1 VLIKDAHIGYTD
13 WDEFERNQTT
23 LRNNAGSFVQGRR
36 GALPREG
43 AALLQGRVVC
53 GYCGARMRVRYQQL
67 GQSLAP
73 YYQCTE
79 DSVRHAGKLC
89 QSMRGI
95 AIDEAIGSLLLETVA
110 PTALESAMAVQDEI
124 ANRIEEAESLRLTV
138 LERARYEAELARR
151 RYLKV
156 DPDNRLVADAIEAE
170 WNTRLRE
177 LDELQQAHDRHHDAD
192 QTLLSDEMRKK
203 VRQLATDFPR
213 VWSDPRTSVQEK
225 KRLVALL
232 IEDVTL
238 VMGDE
243 IAVHVRWRGGQT
255 TSLSVERPKPMS
267 LVRKTRSEVV
277 AALDKL
283 LETCTDREAA
293 QRLNELGHRNWKQEP
308 FTVKKVAH
316 VRRTYKLKSR
326 YQRLRTRGLLT
337 ARELADQL
345 QVSTTAIHTWGRQ
358 GILQREL
365 YGDAKRCLYVPLRGM
380 LLVKGRGGRRP
391 KPPLLIDAQTS
402 TQETV

>member
-1 VLIKDAHIGYTD
+1 
-13 WDEFERNQTT
+13 
-23 LRNNAGSFVQGRR
+23 
-36 GALPREG
+36 
-43 AALLQGRVVC
+43 
-53 GYCGARMRVRYQQL
+53 MRVRYQQL

-89 QSMRGI
+89 QSVRGT
-95 AIDEAIGSLLLETVA
+95 AIDEAIELLLLETVA
-110 PTALESAMAVQDEI
+110 PAALESAMAVQDEI
-124 ANRIEEAESLRLTV
+124 ANRVEEAESLRLTT

-177 LDELQQAHDRHHDAD
+177 LDELQQTHDRHHDAD
-192 QTLLSDEMRKK
+192 QMLLSDDMRKK
-203 VRQLATDFPR
+203 ISQLATDFPR
-213 VWSDPRTSVQEK
+213 VWSDPRTPPLER
-225 KRLVALL
+225 KRMAALL
-232 IEDVTL
+232 IDDVTL
-238 VMGDE
+238 VKGDK

-267 LVRKTRSEVV
+267 LVRKTRREVV
-277 AALDKL
+277 AALDEL

-316 VRRTYKLKSR
+316 VRCTYKLKSR
-326 YQRLRTRGLLT
+326 YQRLRARGLLT

-358 GILQREL
+358 GVLQREL
-365 YGDAKRCLYVPLRGM
+365 YGNAKRCLYVPLRGM

-391 KPPLLIDAQTS
+391 KPPLLIIDAQTS

>member
-1 VLIKDAHIGYTD
+1 
-13 WDEFERNQTT
+13 
-23 LRNNAGSFVQGRR
+23 
-36 GALPREG
+36 
-43 AALLQGRVVC
+43 
-53 GYCGARMRVRYQQL
+53 MRVRYQQL

-89 QSMRGI
+89 QSMRGS
-95 AIDEAIGSLLLETVA
+95 AIDKVIGSLLLKTVA
-110 PTALESAMAVQDEI
+110 PAALESAMAVQDEI

-177 LDELQQAHDRHHDAD
+177 LDELQQAHDRYHDAD
-192 QTLLSDEMRKK
+192 QLLLSDEMRTKTLK
-203 VRQLATDFPR
+203 LATDFPR
-213 VWSDPRTSVQEK
+213 VWSDPRTSAQEK

-238 VMGDE
+238 VMGDK

-267 LVRKTRSEVV
+267 LVRKTQSKVV
-277 AALDKL
+277 AALDEL

-308 FTVKKVAH
+308 FTIKKVAH
-316 VRRTYKLKSR
+316 VRFTYKLKSR
-326 YQRLRTRGLLT
+326 YQRLRTHGLLT

-365 YGDAKRCLYVPLRGM
+365 YGNAKRCLYVPLRGM

-391 KPPLLIDAQTS
+391 KPPLLMDAQTS
-402 TQETV
+402 TLETV